1 MPSTTRFF
9 LSFCLIVSGLFL
21 MPNTSTAEEPEH
33 PNVLMIVSD
42 DLTCC
47 LGSYGNEICRT
58 PNLDRLAAEGVRFT
72 RTYCQ
77 YPVCG
82 PSRAS
87 FMSGLYPEQN
97 GVMGNSYTE
106 GSYRAIT
113 PELAEHPSLGGF
125 LRRNGYVSLR
135 VSKIFHMG
143 VPGGIEAGS
152 SGGDDPDSWDQAFN
166 IMAPETASPGKL
178 ELLTPKRTHYGSN
191 FARIQVPDGMEQT
204 QADYLAAS
212 QAIAILENRA
222 RTRIPPVRNSLKP
235 GEPFYL
241 AVGLVRP
248 HVPSVAPQRLFD
260 HYDETLINLPYVP
273 EGDLNDIPQ
282 LAAAMRNEPRYGM
295 SDLQKRQAI
304 AAYYA
309 SVEFMDEQVG
319 RILDTLDRLKIRD
332 NTIVI
337 FTSDHGFQLGEH
349 DMWQKL
355 SLFEASTRVP
365 LIVSAPGFRQ
375 TAGDSSDA
383 LVELLD
389 IYPTVVDLAGL
400 KAKAPKNLAGHS
412 LRPILADS
420 SENLPREFAYTVT
433 HNGGRSLRSANWRYN
448 VWKDGSEELY
458 DLKSD
463 PQQFHNLAQ
472 DSTHTSQLQLMQSE
486 LKNKRSKLSRK

>member
-1 MPSTTRFF
+1 MR
-9 LSFCLIVSGLFL
+9 LITHFTLTCLFL
-21 MPNTSTAEEPEH
+21 CGTWLLPATSTAEEQK

-47 LGSYGNEICRT
+47 LGSYGNEVCRT
-58 PNLDRLAAEGVRFT
+58 PNLDRLAKAGVRFT

-97 GVMGNSYTE
+97 GVMGNNYTE
-106 GSYRAIT
+106 GSFRTIT
-113 PELAEHPSLGGF
+113 PELADHPSLGGF

-135 VSKIFHMG
+135 VSKIYHMG

-166 IMAPETASPGKL
+166 IMAPETASPGEL
-178 ELLTPKRTHYGSN
+178 ELLSPKKKHYGSN
-191 FARIQVPDGMEQT
+191 FARIQVPDGMEGT

-235 GEPFYL
+235 GDPFFL

-260 HYDETLINLPYVP
+260 HYDEKLIQLPYVP
-273 EGDLNDIPQ
+273 EGDLNDIPR
-282 LAAAMRNEPRYGM
+282 LAAAMQNEPRYGM
-295 SDLQKRQAI
+295 NETQKRQAI

-319 RILDTLDRLKIRD
+319 RLLDALDRLQIRD

-365 LIVSAPGFRQ
+365 LLISAPGYEQ
-375 TAGDSSDA
+375 TAGTASDE

-389 IYPTVVDLAGL
+389 IYPTVVDLVGL
-400 KAKAPKNLAGHS
+400 KAEAPQNLAGHS
-412 LRPILADS
+412 LRPLLADS
-420 SENLPREFAYTVT
+420 SESLPREFAYTVT
-433 HNGGRSLRSANWRYN
+433 HNGGRSLRSAEWRYN
-448 VWKDGSEELY
+448 IWKDGSEELY

-472 DSTHTSQLQLMQSE
+472 DAAHADQLQLMQKKLE
-486 LKNKRSKLSRK
+486 QKRSELSRK